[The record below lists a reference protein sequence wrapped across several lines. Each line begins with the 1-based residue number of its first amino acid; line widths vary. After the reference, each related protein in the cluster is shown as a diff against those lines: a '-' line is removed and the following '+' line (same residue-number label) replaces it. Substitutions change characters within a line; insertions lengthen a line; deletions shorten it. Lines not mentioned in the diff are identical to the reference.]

1 MKRETIIQEQTK
13 TFSMLSTKYWIIGAH
28 EEIMDWE
35 REHAT
40 CKRRKARQAEQ
51 IMAPLPS
58 YNLFNAITWSF
69 CSNSSGLCRA
79 IYNQARKRK
88 IYM

>member
-1 MKRETIIQEQTK
+1 MTKLIVKYYHEKGNHNSGTNQTL
-13 TFSMLSTKYWIIGAH
+13 SMLSTKYWIIAAH

-51 IMAPLPS
+51 FIYGSINVREESDSYSIMS
-58 YNLFNAITWSF
+58 
-69 CSNSSGLCRA
+69 
-79 IYNQARKRK
+79 
-88 IYM
+88 M